1 MTSYTQIVVVIRS
14 FVKQGEE
21 MGASCFVVLWHK
33 IMLSPAVWFLVEV
46 FAKKPWKWSLY
57 SSLALTGFFPL
68 LALLVFTLGSVIFGL
83 FALVIVHCGFLALAL
98 GSLISSAIM
107 ISPVALLLT
116 FFIYMLY
123 KVSVLT
129 VRAVRWLL
137 ALPSELLKQAR
148 ASVSGL
154 ARTLRFWKN
163 GKRKPPKDAS
173 SGVRSRT
180 EQRIRRRNLQ
190 QKTERQTRK
199 LEETQRQQRR
209 LEDSDT
215 EEGYGNHRQAFHP
228 RKKSTGWFDWL
239 NQSDSDSSI
248 SASDQNVGACRHG
261 YEFQRSGSQRN
272 SALRCR
278 VCLERGSASS
288 LSSDGET
295 VKFTSGSGSDS
306 FDTADEWLAEDF
318 SGNVIPDYRDRE
330 SKLYD
335 ALLKRDFC
343 QGADTYMY
351 Y

>member
-1 MTSYTQIVVVIRS
+1 
-14 FVKQGEE
+14 
-21 MGASCFVVLWHK
+21 MGASCFVVFWHK
-33 IMLSPAVWFLVEV
+33 IVLSPPVWFLVEV

-83 FALVIVHCGFLALAL
+83 CALVIVHCGFLAVAL
-98 GSLISSAIM
+98 GSLISSVIM

-123 KVSVLT
+123 KFVVLA
-129 VRAVRWLL
+129 VRAVRWVL
-137 ALPSELLKQAR
+137 ALPSEVLKQAR

-154 ARTLRFWKN
+154 ARTLSFWQN
-163 GKRKPPKDAS
+163 GKKKSPKDAS

-180 EQRIRRRNLQ
+180 EQRIRRRNIQ
-190 QKTERQTRK
+190 QKTERQTK
-199 LEETQRQQRR
+199 LEETKQQQRR
-209 LEDSDT
+209 IEDSDT
-215 EEGYGNHRQAFHP
+215 EEDYGNHRQAFHP

-239 NQSDSDSSI
+239 NQSDSDGSI
-248 SASDQNVGACRHG
+248 SDSDQNVGACRHG
-261 YEFQRSGSQRN
+261 YELQRSGSRRN

-278 VCLERGSASS
+278 VCMERGSASS
-288 LSSDGET
+288 LSSNGET

-306 FDTADEWLAEDF
+306 FHTADEWLAEDF